1 MEWQVF
7 TSFWRELIRIRDA
20 QQEKLSGFIIDANT
34 PGLTPGRKE
43 RNMGQRASSVRAINF
58 EDVVVPKENVL
69 IGEGAGFKV
78 AMGTFDKVRPV
89 VATQAVGLAQR
100 ALDEATRYATERK
113 AFGVPIVQHQ
123 VYIWSLMFQPL
134 FFGKCMNFS
143 IITKFHFKLLF

>member
-1 MEWQVF
+1 MWITNGGMASFYFVLARTNPDPGCPTGKAF
-7 TSFWRELIRIRDA
+7 T
-20 QQEKLSGFIIDANT
+20 GFIVDANT

-43 RNMGQRASSVRAINF
+43 RNMGQRASSVRAITF

-100 ALDEATRYATERK
+100 ALDEATKYATERK
-113 AFGVPIVQHQ
+113 TFGVPIIQHQ
-123 VYIWSLMFQPL
+123 VLPE
-134 FFGKCMNFS
+134 
-143 IITKFHFKLLF
+143 ITSNRTNYVKLE